1 MTDKLHTLF
10 EELEPKLK
18 KLTLEEVAK
27 LAGMVLN
34 ETCFGVDPQWPAW
47 FVDELDTEHRWEVW
61 MYMNATVFK
70 GKTTRPVED

>member
-18 KLTLEEVAK
+18 QLTLEEVAQ

-47 FVDELDTEHRWEVW
+47 FVDELDAEHSWEVW
-61 MYMNATVFK
+61 MYMNATIYKDKPK
-70 GKTTRPVED
+70 GLVED